1 MNNTLQNLINPNYLN
16 KETIKQASIA
26 FTSNNIIHN
35 IQLQS
40 FLKENIFKSLQK
52 EMKLLSYSHKYKPD
66 IHSYSSADVPESFIS
81 LLESEEFKKL
91 IQEITKTKL
100 TNVTAEACYFKHR
113 NYTILNDKETIKDGI
128 SFFFDL
134 SSWDN
139 KFGGYTVFV
148 NKDKNLIQQPV
159 QNSLTLAL
167 QSKHQRNFIK
177 YTNNHAKDNK
187 RFIIKGYFKEK
198 LNK

>member
-1 MNNTLQNLINPNYLN
+1 MNNTLQNLINQDYLN
-16 KETIKQASIA
+16 NETIKQASIA
-26 FTSNNIIHN
+26 FTSNNIIYN
-35 IQLQS
+35 IQLQA

-52 EMKLLSYSHKYKPD
+52 EMKLLSYSYKYKPD
-66 IHSYSSADVPESFIS
+66 IHSYFSADVPESFIS
-81 LLESEEFKKL
+81 LLESEEFKQL

-100 TNVTAEACYFKHR
+100 TNVTAEACYFKNK

-139 KFGGYTVFV
+139 EFGGYTVFV
-148 NKDKNLIQQPV
+148 NKDKNLIQQPI

-177 YTNNHAKDNK
+177 YVNNQAKDNK

>member
-1 MNNTLQNLINPNYLN
+1 MNNTLQNLINKNYLD

-26 FTSNNIIHN
+26 FTSNNIIYN

-40 FLKENIFKSLQK
+40 FLKENIFKSLEK
-52 EMKLLSYSHKYKPD
+52 EMKLLSYSYKYKPD
-66 IHSYSSADVPESFIS
+66 IHSYFSADVPESFIS
-81 LLESEEFKKL
+81 LLESEEFKQL

-100 TNVTAEACYFKHR
+100 TNVTAEACYFKNK

-148 NKDKNLIQQPV
+148 NKDKNLIQQPI

-177 YTNNHAKDNK
+177 YVNNQAKDNK